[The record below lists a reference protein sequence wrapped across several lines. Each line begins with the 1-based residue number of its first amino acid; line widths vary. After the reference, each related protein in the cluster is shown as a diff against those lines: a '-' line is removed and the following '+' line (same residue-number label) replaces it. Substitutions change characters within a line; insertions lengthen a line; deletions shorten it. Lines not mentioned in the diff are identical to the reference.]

1 MRTGGPVRDSL
12 SMTYRYA
19 QPEQPKY
26 MSAFPCC
33 SVALPHMIDVVEK
46 ARMAAIEESR
56 VAGPGQGVVETEVR
70 FGSCVDG
77 NRFQTGISETA
88 LRDIEKQLDTAVDW
102 WASVQDWVNVW
113 VYHHPDPEN
122 PSQTLRTETVF
133 TEGGDGT
140 LPERNTIVK
149 KTLFK
154 KNMATETQ
162 VDGGK
167 LTDIRV
173 AVSREVPRKL
183 EGTVRVLPT
192 LVYLKKRKTYYL
204 CSRGEEQPN
213 FMYTL
218 TKRWFGDNRSDCERN
233 YKTTPPVCEVE
244 IEICNPTYLQR
255 TPPDYVAASL
265 LFKST
270 DILQMIHSALVP
282 TSYSII
288 PREI

>member
-1 MRTGGPVRDSL
+1 
-12 SMTYRYA
+12 MTYEYAHPA
-19 QPEQPKY
+19 QPEY

-46 ARMAAIEESR
+46 ARLAAIEESR
-56 VAGPGQGVVETEVR
+56 IAGPNQGVVETEVR

-77 NRFQTGISETA
+77 NRFQTGISEAA

-102 WASVQDWVNVW
+102 WVSVDDWVNVW
-113 VYHHPDPEN
+113 VYHHPDPDN
-122 PSQTLRTETVF
+122 PTQTLRTESVF
-133 TEGGDGT
+133 TEGGDT
-140 LPERNTIVK
+140 LPERTTIVK

-173 AVSREVPRKL
+173 AVSREVPRAL
-183 EGTVRVLPT
+183 GGAVRVLPT
-192 LVYLKKRKTYYL
+192 LVYLKKRKAYYL
-204 CSRGEEQPN
+204 CSRGEDRPN

-218 TKRWFGDNRSDCERN
+218 TKRWSGPSRSECETA
-233 YKTTPPVCEVE
+233 YKTVPPVCEVE
-244 IEICNPTYLQR
+244 IEICNPTYIQR
-255 TPPDYVAASL
+255 TPSDYVAASL
-265 LFKST
+265 LFKSV
-270 DILQMIHSALVP
+270 DILKMIHSSLVP

>member
-1 MRTGGPVRDSL
+1 
-12 SMTYRYA
+12 MTYKYA
-19 QPEQPKY
+19 QPAQPGY

-33 SVALPHMIDVVEK
+33 SVALPYMIDVIEK

-56 VAGPGQGVVETEVR
+56 IAGQGVVETEVR

-88 LRDIEKQLDTAVDW
+88 LSDIEKQLDTAVDW

-122 PSQTLRTETVF
+122 PHQTLRTEAMF
-133 TEGGDGT
+133 TDTDGSSS
-140 LPERNTIVK
+140 LPERTTIVK

-162 VDGGK
+162 IDGGK
-167 LTDIRV
+167 ITDIRV
-173 AVSREVPRKL
+173 AVSREVPRRL

-204 CSRGEEQPN
+204 CSRGEEKPN

-218 TKRWFGDNRSDCERN
+218 TKRWSGDNRSDCEHN
-233 YKTTPPVCEVE
+233 YKTIPPVCEVE
-244 IEICNPTYLQR
+244 IEICNQAYLQR
-255 TPPDYVAASL
+255 APVEYVAASL

-270 DILQMIHSALVP
+270 DILQMIHSTLVP